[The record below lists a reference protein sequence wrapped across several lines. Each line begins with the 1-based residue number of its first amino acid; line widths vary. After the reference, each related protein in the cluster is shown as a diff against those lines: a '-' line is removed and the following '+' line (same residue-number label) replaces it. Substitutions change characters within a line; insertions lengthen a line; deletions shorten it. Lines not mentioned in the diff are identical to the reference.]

1 MLRTKSLNLDR
12 ALEATAITP
21 WSCLNFLDT
30 SLVLLLLLLV
40 LLFEGIF
47 IDFTNHLLH
56 KGHEPFWL
64 WHFWGIYGKLGCNV
78 QVCSTL

>member
-1 MLRTKSLNLDR
+1 MLRTKSLNLNR

-21 WSCLNFLDT
+21 CSSLNFLDT

-47 IDFTNHLLH
+47 IDFTNHLFH
-56 KGHEPFWL
+56 KGHEPFLL
-64 WHFWGIYGKLGCNV
+64 WHFWGCNV
-78 QVCSTL
+78 EFCSTLYSF